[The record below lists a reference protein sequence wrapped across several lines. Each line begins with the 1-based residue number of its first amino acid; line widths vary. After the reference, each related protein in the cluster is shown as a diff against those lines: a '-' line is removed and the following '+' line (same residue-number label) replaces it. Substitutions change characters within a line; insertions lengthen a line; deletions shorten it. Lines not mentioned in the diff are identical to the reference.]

1 MKLGVNQTK
10 YWFILY
16 IVYIGKLYGI
26 IYKYSNTYHSAI
38 KIKPFDLKS
47 STYIDSNKENS
58 KERPKF
64 KVHDYVRIS
73 KYKTIFAKCYV
84 PNWPKEVFM
93 IKNVKNTVIDLCY

>member
-10 YWFILY
+10 YGFIFY
-16 IVYIGKLYGI
+16 IIYIGKLCSI

-38 KIKPFDLKS
+38 KIKSVDLKS

-64 KVHDYVRIS
+64 KVHGHVRIS

-84 PNWPKEVFM
+84 PHWPGEVFM
-93 IKNVKNTVIDLCY
+93 IKNVKNTVIDICY